1 MIINKKIGLWLA
13 LVVFGFSLIV
23 GGCLCSLST
32 LKILEIKQEVDQIAT
47 ERADYKKHTDPLESE
62 TVTDLCLRLDIQ
74 EGDPRCQPNAVVYGP
89 EFFPEIR
96 AYVKNLPDGLKTQ
109 PEVEKL
115 LGPYRDFCSD
125 PVKPMIGAT
134 TYRCIYLLKSD
145 GTSGISV
152 TYKEDGTIYN
162 TIYFGSGG
170 S

>member
-1 MIINKKIGLWLA
+1 MIIQKKIGLWLV
-13 LVVFGFSLIV
+13 LVVLGFSLLVMV
-23 GGCLCSLST
+23 GLCSLST

-47 ERADYKKHTDPLESE
+47 ERADYKKHTDPLGPE
-62 TVTDLCLRLDIQ
+62 TVTDLCQRLDIQ

-96 AYVKNLPDGLKTQ
+96 AYVRNLPNALRTQ
-109 PEVEKL
+109 TEMEKL
-115 LGPYRDFCSD
+115 LGPYKGDCEKA
-125 PVKPMIGAT
+125 VTPMLGPT
-134 TYRCIYLLKSD
+134 TYRCDYVLNQD
-145 GTSGISV
+145 GPIGVAI